1 MSDDAM
7 TGRERE
13 GRSEMDSEMDAD
25 EIARQI
31 DALMAAP
38 PKGLPSIV
46 VFGDDAV
53 FGITPARRPGG
64 GPWTSRG

>member
-7 TGRERE
+7 TGRERN
-13 GRSEMDSEMDAD
+13 GADEMDAE

-31 DALMAAP
+31 DALMALP

-53 FGITPARRPGG
+53 FGITPARRPVE
-64 GPWTSRG
+64 RR